1 MGVHGSTSST
11 TLWKIA
17 FGIPFDKEDDFD
29 PLLDSVYGA
38 TAESSHKREA
48 SAPSSEPMKNPY
60 EQSSKRRGRSQE
72 REEPQD
78 SWEQPRSSSGSS
90 EPPQDDP
97 FQDDLQQDA
106 QDNQQEE
113 PSANV
118 QDDPIFGRQKIHQ
131 MMMMIL

>member
-1 MGVHGSTSST
+1 
-11 TLWKIA
+11 
-17 FGIPFDKEDDFD
+17 
-29 PLLDSVYGA
+29 
-38 TAESSHKREA
+38 
-48 SAPSSEPMKNPY
+48 MKNPY

-118 QDDPIFGRQKIHQ
+118 QDDPIFVRQKIHQ